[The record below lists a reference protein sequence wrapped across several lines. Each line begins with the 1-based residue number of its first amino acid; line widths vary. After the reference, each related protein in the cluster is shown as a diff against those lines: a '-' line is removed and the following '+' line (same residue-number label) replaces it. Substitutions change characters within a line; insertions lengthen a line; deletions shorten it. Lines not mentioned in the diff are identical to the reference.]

1 MKTYQYDTVGDI
13 YIRLGEIER
22 LLEVIAGVK
31 TLREY
36 EQENEMRRQCV
47 MMDMEEEDE
56 T

>member
-31 TLREY
+31 TLKEY
-36 EQENEMRRQCV
+36 EYENEMMRQC
-47 MMDMEEEDE
+47 MMEPEEEE
-56 T
+56 